1 MEKKR
6 TYFIDIDG
14 TIFKYRKF
22 DTMYKTPAE
31 VCKNMQEF
39 LSMLKDNKHMIV
51 LTSARPEYMYQF
63 TVDELKN
70 HDIPYDRIILG
81 IERGPRY
88 IMNDLEPGNAQK
100 RAIGINLQRDK
111 GVYLNLENPLKPLEE

>member
-22 DTMYKTPAE
+22 DTMYKTPAV

-39 LSMLKDNKHMIV
+39 LCMLKDNEHMII

-63 TVDELKN
+63 TVDELRN

-111 GVYLNLENPLKPLEE
+111 GVYLNLENPLKPLAE